1 VLGSAL
7 LVAVPLLAVS
17 LLPLQALDGPGFA
30 WADEGGGHGGEG
42 HGGGDSSGGNEG
54 KGSDNSGSGSGDDGS
69 GSDNSGPGG
78 GDDDPAGDDHGDVKP
93 EEGGRGRAH
102 EGGRDFVADEL
113 LVSNLSADDRDDVR
127 RLGFTLLEERALGSL
142 GLTVARLRVPRN
154 LTIGAAQARLVAA
167 IPGLLVDVNSLYRL
181 QGQRVLSAPDYARRL
196 IGWGPVAAGCG
207 KGLRIGLLD
216 TRIDTDLG
224 ALRDALIEQRS
235 FLPAGMKPAARDH
248 GTALASILVGG
259 RAADGEQG
267 LLPGARLMAAEVVAG
282 DADGAP
288 VADLFALSEGLNW
301 LVSEKVPVVNLSLA
315 GGPNALLTLTVQ
327 RVVATGTVLVAAA
340 GNDGPN
346 APPAFPAAEPGVIAV
361 TAVDSASQ
369 VYDAANSGDYID
381 FAAPG
386 VQIWTPEANG
396 AGRYNTGTSYAA
408 PFVAAVI
415 AAGIGVDLSVG
426 GERVTA
432 ALAGRALDLGAPGR
446 DPVYGWGLVQSAKPC
461 LPASAQSQ

>member
-1 VLGSAL
+1 L
-7 LVAVPLLAVS
+7 LVVAPLLAIS
-17 LLPLQALDGPGFA
+17 LLSLQALDGPGFA
-30 WADEGGGHGGEG
+30 WADEGGSHGGEG
-42 HGGGDSSGGNEG
+42 HGGGDNSGSGNEG
-54 KGSDNSGSGSGDDGS
+54 KGSDNSGS

-93 EEGGRGRAH
+93 EEGGGGRAH
-102 EGGRDFVADEL
+102 EGGRDFVANEL

-127 RLGFTLLEERALGSL
+127 RLGFTLLDERVLGSL

-154 LTIGAAQARLVAA
+154 LTIGAARARLVAA

-181 QGQRVLSAPDYARRL
+181 QGQRVLPAPDYAQRL

-216 TRIDTDLG
+216 TRVDTDLG

-235 FLPAGMKPAARDH
+235 FLPAGMKPAPHDH
-248 GTALASILVGG
+248 GTALAAILVGG
-259 RAADGEQG
+259 RVAGGEQG

-288 VADLFALSEGLNW
+288 VADLVALSEGLNW

-327 RVVATGTVLVAAA
+327 RVAATGTVLVAAA

-369 VYDAANSGDYID
+369 VYDAANHGDYID
-381 FAAPG
+381 LAAPG
-386 VQIWTPEANG
+386 VQIWTPETDG
-396 AGRYNTGTSYAA
+396 AGRYNSGTSYAA
-408 PFVAAVI
+408 PFVAAVV
-415 AAGIGVDLSVG
+415 AAGLGAGLPIGGD
-426 GERVTA
+426 RVAA
-432 ALAGRALDLGAPGR
+432 ALADKALDLGAPGR
-446 DPVYGWGLVQSAKPC
+446 DPVYGWGLVQAGKPC
-461 LPASAQSQ
+461 LSASAQSQ